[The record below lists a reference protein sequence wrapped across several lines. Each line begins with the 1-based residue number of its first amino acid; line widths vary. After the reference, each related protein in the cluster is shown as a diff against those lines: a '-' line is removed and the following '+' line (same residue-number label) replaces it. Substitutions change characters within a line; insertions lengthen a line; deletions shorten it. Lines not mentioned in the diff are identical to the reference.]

1 MSGELIQHAIVTL
14 AALGAAGIV
23 AQRVFGFLRPAP
35 RQDGCA
41 NCPSSRQACG
51 TPSTPASTSPTVLI
65 DYSAVKRRRT
75 HA

>member
-23 AQRVFGFLRPAP
+23 VQRVFGFLRPAP
-35 RQDGCA
+35 RQNGCA
-41 NCPSSRQACG
+41 SCPSSRQACG
-51 TPSTPASTSPTVLI
+51 TPSTQTSPPPAVII